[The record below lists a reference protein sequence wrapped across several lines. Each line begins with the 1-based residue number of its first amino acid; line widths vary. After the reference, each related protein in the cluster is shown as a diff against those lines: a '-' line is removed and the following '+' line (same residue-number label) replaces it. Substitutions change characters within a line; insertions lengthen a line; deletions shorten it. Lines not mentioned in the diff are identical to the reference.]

1 MIPIVLP
8 FKSQVLINPLEN
20 DEVQGSKGLM
30 IQRPEDSQLSVYML
44 D

>member
-1 MIPIVLP
+1 MNLETNLTINTKLCLVL
-8 FKSQVLINPLEN
+8 VTM
-20 DEVQGSKGLM
+20 M